1 MANYDLSTDKA
12 FAELPSVMTIEQLAN
27 ALAISRSAVYRLVNA
42 RKLRTIKIGR
52 SVRITKD
59 SFLRYLETAMSA

>member
-1 MANYDLSTDKA
+1 MENYDLGTDRA
-12 FAELPSVMTIEQLAN
+12 FSELPSIMTIEQLAK
-27 ALAISRSAVYRLVNA
+27 ALAISRSAVYRLVNS

-59 SFLRYLETAMSA
+59 SFIRYLETTMSA

>member
-1 MANYDLSTDKA
+1 MENYDLSTDRA
-12 FAELPSVMTIEQLAN
+12 FSELPSIMTIEQLAK
-27 ALAISRSAVYRLVNA
+27 ALAISRSAVYRLVNS

-59 SFLRYLETAMSA
+59 SFIRYLETTMSA